1 MKRRIRKKRR
11 VAEFRELGF
20 EVSYRLGGDVSEEQ
34 ADAFL
39 SLFIEEAIEQHEL
52 QVGGGGGPLVWDFF
66 AVSAKHRSSATDE
79 QREKV
84 GAWLSHRPEVTA
96 SEVGPLRDAWHG
108 WD

>member
-1 MKRRIRKKRR
+1 MKRRLRKKKRI
-11 VAEFRELGF
+11 AEFRELGF
-20 EVSYRLGGDVSEEQ
+20 EVSYRLGENVSQEQ

-39 SLFIEEAIEQHEL
+39 FLFLEEAIEQHEL
-52 QVGGGGGPLVWDFF
+52 EAGGGGGRPVWDFF
-66 AVSAKHRSSATDE
+66 VVSARKRNSATDE